1 MGNLT
6 PLPILSEIKVG
17 KMACF
22 GFCAASFFIWGEGG
36 LLVHFILS
44 KIVGLLRL
52 REFKLFVL

>member
-22 GFCAASFFIWGEGG
+22 GFCAASFFIWGDGG
-36 LLVHFILS
+36 LLFHFI
-44 KIVGLLRL
+44 
-52 REFKLFVL
+52 FVQDCRPASVKRI